1 MHRGT
6 AGVCVLA
13 ALAAVGAL
21 SLAAV
26 AGTVAAAET
35 PDNGTERAGDASLG
49 TEISSFMQASSA
61 EVGRDVEDGR
71 FDAAMSRTD
80 DEAARRALIE
90 ERLASLEARHEQLR
104 TRREALGGTP
114 GVRSRSIATRVA
126 AGASGLERSR

>member
-13 ALAAVGAL
+13 ALAAVGVL

-26 AGTVAAAET
+26 AGPVAAAET